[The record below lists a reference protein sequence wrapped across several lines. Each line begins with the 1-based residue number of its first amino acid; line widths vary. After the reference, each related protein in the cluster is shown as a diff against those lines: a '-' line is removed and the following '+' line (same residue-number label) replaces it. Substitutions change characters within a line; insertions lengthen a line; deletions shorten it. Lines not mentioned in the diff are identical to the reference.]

1 MPFDPRANLQ
11 RKMEFFNIP
20 IYFKVDLV
28 FPESWLRCSVLV
40 NNDIQAIL
48 HKIFGGIA
56 MPNLQKSGVVGS
68 PNIRF
73 AAAA

>member
-28 FPESWLRCSVLV
+28 FPESE
-40 NNDIQAIL
+40 
-48 HKIFGGIA
+48 GIA